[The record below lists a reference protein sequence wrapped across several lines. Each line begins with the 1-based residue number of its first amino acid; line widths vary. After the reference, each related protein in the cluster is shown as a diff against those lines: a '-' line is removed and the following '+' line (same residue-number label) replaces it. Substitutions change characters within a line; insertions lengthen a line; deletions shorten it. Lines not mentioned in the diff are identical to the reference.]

1 LIEDEKI
8 RKYISGT
15 DINTYYD
22 KRIQDLQSKIQSLS
36 GNPAANQM
44 QQAVV
49 KLEESKTKG
58 VDPFDKERQKLND
71 IDNKI
76 REINK
81 QLSEITKGQSNSGL
95 NRPHLA
101 ELRSRIE
108 NRFTDWVDTFYNE
121 IFMYCS
127 RLGVKSLYIAASS
140 YLYLTWRTYAKAS
153 TLELYK
159 KIYDTKA
166 EKYGMR
172 KIHYKGVTYWH
183 LDLSK
188 NMPKFASKESSQ
200 MFKKN
205 WYKQLKTAM
214 DFGDIYIDDI
224 KRKFSNREITEQQM
238 QEQIRERYMEHSQDP
253 TTRDPKMFI
262 IEAKTFFDIIK
273 TIEGKNKDDEESDFG
288 KTQFMKEALGQFL
301 EFNGKKYTDREGKFE
316 EPFKSILH
324 RLLIQ
329 KFNYDMDLDE
339 IVS

>member
-1 LIEDEKI
+1 
-8 RKYISGT
+8 
-15 DINTYYD
+15 
-22 KRIQDLQSKIQSLS
+22 
-36 GNPAANQM
+36 M
-44 QQAVV
+44 
-49 KLEESKTKG
+49 
-58 VDPFDKERQKLND
+58 
-71 IDNKI
+71 
-76 REINK
+76 
-81 QLSEITKGQSNSGL
+81 
-95 NRPHLA
+95 A

-127 RLGVKSLYIAASS
+127 RLGIKHLYVAASS
-140 YLYLTWRTYAKAS
+140 YLYLAWRTYAKAS

-159 KIYDTKA
+159 KTYDTKA

-172 KIHYKGVTYWH
+172 KEHYKGVTYWH

-214 DFGDIYIDDI
+214 DFSDIYIDDI

-273 TIEGKNKDDEESDFG
+273 KIEGKDKDDEESDFG

-301 EFNGKKYTDREGKFE
+301 EFNGKKYTDREGKLE
-316 EPFKSILH
+316 EPFKSILQ